1 MLQVK
6 RGSIRWGSPCLRGY
20 PEGGLHRVSHA
31 ESGGPKFDDMADNP
45 ELRAEIRAFLVSRR
59 ARITP
64 EQAGLRAFGNNR
76 RVAGLRREE
85 VATLAGVSAEYY
97 TRIERGNVTGVSE
110 TVRGYQVV
118 CVNTSKELSTDDG
131 CRDERAGAGRA
142 GAGDGGGAGRGGQV
156 GPGRFAGRV
165 DGPSRRGLIA
175 IDRGGRVFA
184 GAGEAGVGGGPGCG
198 ADRPSGL

>member
-1 MLQVK
+1 MI
-6 RGSIRWGSPCLRGY
+6 SWPCCSAGMN
-20 PEGGLHRVSHA
+20 G
-31 ESGGPKFDDMADNP
+31 SGGAGMKLAIVDNSSGAASA
-45 ELRAEIRAFLVSRR
+45 RAM
-59 ARITP
+59 
-64 EQAGLRAFGNNR
+64 N
-76 RVAGLRREE
+76 
-85 VATLAGVSAEYY
+85 SA
-97 TRIERGNVTGVSE
+97 
-110 TVRGYQVV
+110 RGYQVV
-118 CVNTSKELSTDDG
+118 CVNTSKEVSTDDG

>member
-1 MLQVK
+1 MVVST
-6 RGSIRWGSPCLRGY
+6 RRRVFASRW
-20 PEGGLHRVSHA
+20 RVSDTTSEA
-31 ESGGPKFDDMADNP
+31 TYSLIRPRMSSRKVSGRSNHNA
-45 ELRAEIRAFLVSRR
+45 RAIPSRR
-59 ARITP
+59 EPSYGETLQAKASWSAMPRPITFGCTSVVICCATWDWANRTDSAACNAA
-64 EQAGLRAFGNNR
+64 AG
-76 RVAGLRREE
+76 
-85 VATLAGVSAEYY
+85 
-97 TRIERGNVTGVSE
+97 
-110 TVRGYQVV
+110 GYQVV
-118 CVNTSKELSTDDG
+118 CVNTSKEVSTDDG
-131 CRDERAGAGRA
+131 CRDESAGAGRA